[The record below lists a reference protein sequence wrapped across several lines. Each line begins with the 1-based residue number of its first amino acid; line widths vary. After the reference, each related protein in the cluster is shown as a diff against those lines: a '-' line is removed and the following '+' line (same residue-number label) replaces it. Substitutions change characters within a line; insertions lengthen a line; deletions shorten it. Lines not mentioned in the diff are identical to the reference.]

1 MGALGDVLGAQK
13 IMVGFGPYNKKKDAG
28 LWLAKQFWDPPRDV

>member
-13 IMVGFGPYNKKKDAG
+13 IMGGFGPYNKNFRKFKFFKEI
-28 LWLAKQFWDPPRDV
+28 LQI